1 MMASV
6 SQFVSNMNQAIIV
19 PLIGLLISL
28 ATLIFVWGLVE
39 FIHGSGSNPAARE
52 TGKKHML
59 WGIIGLFIMVFAKAI
74 ISLFI
79 NSFGIDP
86 TPINNALL

>member
-1 MMASV
+1 MGGT
-6 SQFVSNMNQAIIV
+6 SQLVSNMNQFIIV

-28 ATLIFVWGLVE
+28 ATLIFIWGLVE
-39 FIHGSGSNPAARE
+39 FIHGAGSNPTARE
-52 TGKKHML
+52 TGKKHMM

-79 NSFGIDP
+79 NSFGID
-86 TPINNALL
+86 TAPIDNALL

>member
-1 MMASV
+1 MGAT
-6 SQFVSNMNQAIIV
+6 SQFVSNMNEFIII

-52 TGKKHML
+52 TGKKHMM

-79 NSFGIDP
+79 NSFGID
-86 TPINNALL
+86 TAPIDNALL